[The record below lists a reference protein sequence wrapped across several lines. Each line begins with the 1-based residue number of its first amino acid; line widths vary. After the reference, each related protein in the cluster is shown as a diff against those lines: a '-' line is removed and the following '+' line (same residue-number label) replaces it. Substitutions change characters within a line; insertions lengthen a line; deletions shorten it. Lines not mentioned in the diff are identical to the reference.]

1 MKNDTKVCF
10 YWPLMDYY
18 RARHLWVER
27 FFMKINVIEA
37 TSRHRIPFSFLG
49 HLSPIVE
56 RNSSLCKWLLR
67 WKDELAPK
75 LENQALSREIDYSSC
90 QSELLWSTIFFTSL
104 YMSGRSN
111 EDIRL
116 VISVSL
122 SVYGSNCTLT
132 NSFDTIC
139 TCNGSVSMVNSVK
152 VW

>member
-27 FFMKINVIEA
+27 FFMKINDTPQDSIFLPRASVSNRGKKFEPVLV
-37 TSRHRIPFSFLG
+37 TSKISEF
-49 HLSPIVE
+49 
-56 RNSSLCKWLLR
+56 
-67 WKDELAPK
+67 ELAPK
-75 LENQALSREIDYSSC
+75 LENQAPSREIDYSSC
-90 QSELLWSTIFFTSL
+90 QLELLWSTIFFTSL

-132 NSFDTIC
+132 NSFDTLC